1 MPSSL
6 PRILLIADDV
16 PTRLGQM
23 QTLLQRADFHF
34 DPVPMADA
42 VAGLGRHDDSP
53 VAAAVILADHH
64 YFNGRQQELI
74 HVVDA
79 LCDRHVGIMLMPT
92 QPADQAAAVQ
102 MAAGDGLM
110 AVSENCRVDELAGRL
125 AGMIAAR
132 PMLDALRK
140 ENAMLRRFDTG
151 LNTQM
156 TQLDEEMRLAARLQ
170 QDFLPRKLPQ
180 VNGCSFHVLFRPASY
195 VSGDIYDVNRLDE
208 NHIGFYIA
216 DAVGHGVPAAL
227 LTIFI
232 KQAIRTKEIHENG
245 YHIVTPDVA
254 LASLNDDLVGHQLS
268 QCQFVTMVYG
278 ILNTQTLE
286 LQYARAGHPHPLWL
300 QTNGHVEELEADG
313 PLLGVFP
320 DTVFKLAKVQ
330 LQRGDNVLMYSDG
343 FETAFNDPASTET
356 RGANELYR
364 HEFAALHGPNPG
376 PRLEAMIQKL
386 DLQEGSLHPRDDLT
400 AVLLAT

>member
-1 MPSSL
+1 MSSPV

-16 PTRLGQM
+16 PTRLTQM
-23 QTLLQRADFHF
+23 RALLQRAEFHF
-34 DPVPMADA
+34 EPITMSQAIA
-42 VAGLGRHDDSP
+42 VLSQAP
-53 VAAAVILADHH
+53 VAAAVILADPH

-79 LCDRHVGIMLMPT
+79 LCDRQVGIMLMPT
-92 QPADQAAAVQ
+92 EGADQAAAARL
-102 MAAGDGLM
+102 AASDGLM
-110 AVSENCRVDELAGRL
+110 AVSENCRTDELVGRL
-125 AGMIAAR
+125 AGLIAAK
-132 PMLDALRK
+132 PMVEALRK
-140 ENAMLRRFDTG
+140 ENAMLRRFDNG

-180 VNGCSFHVLFRPASY
+180 VNGCSFSVLFRPASY

-208 NHIGFYIA
+208 HHIGFYIA

-232 KQAIRTKEIHENG
+232 KQALRTKEVVENG
-245 YHIVTPDVA
+245 YHIITPDVA
-254 LASLNDDLVGHQLS
+254 LASLNDDLVAHQLS

-300 QTNGHVEELEADG
+300 QKKGQVVELNAEG

-320 DTVFKLAKVQ
+320 DSQFSLVKVKLE
-330 LQRGDNVLMYSDG
+330 RGDNVLLYSDG
-343 FETAFNDPASTET
+343 FETAFHDPANADNRSGNDRYLT
-356 RGANELYR
+356 
-364 HEFAALHGPNPG
+364 EFAELSGANPG
-376 PRLEAMIQKL
+376 PQLEAMAQKL

-400 AVLLAT
+400 AVLLATA